1 MKKAFTLV
9 EILIS
14 VVILSIMVFVLS
26 DVIKNINISKNILEK
41 NFQNEHY
48 KNLALKVLYYDVL
61 NSRYVNLSQKKN
73 YSVISMQTTNSLYN
87 IPEPYVVWYVSKTD
101 NALMRMEMPQKT
113 TFLSNAKNYYLDKFN
128 ENVKIFKIYR
138 YFYKYFIYIDD
149 GKPIY
154 FEMYKGF

>member
-26 DVIKNINISKNILEK
+26 DVVKNMDVSKNILKK
-41 NFQNEHY
+41 NIRNEHY
-48 KNLALKVLYYDVL
+48 KQIALKVLYYDIL
-61 NSRYVNLSQKKN
+61 NSKYVNLSQKKN
-73 YSVISMQTTNSLYN
+73 YSLISMQTTNSLYN
-87 IPEPYVVWYVSKTD
+87 IPAPYVVWYVSKKD
-101 NALMRMEMPQKT
+101 NALMRMEMPQKV
-113 TFLSNAKNYYLDKFN
+113 TFLSNIRNYYLDKFN

-138 YFYKYFIYIDD
+138 YFYKYFIYLDD
-149 GKPIY
+149 GKPVY